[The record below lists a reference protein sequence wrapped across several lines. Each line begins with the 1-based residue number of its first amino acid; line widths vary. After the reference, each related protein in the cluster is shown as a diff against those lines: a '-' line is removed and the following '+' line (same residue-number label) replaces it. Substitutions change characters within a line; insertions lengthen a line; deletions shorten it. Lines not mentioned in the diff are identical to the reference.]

1 MINLVLLNKAFG
13 EVTPTQFQMLYMI
26 ANQCS
31 LKKSDSVE
39 MYNGFMMDKMGL
51 SVRMIQ
57 YNIKALEE
65 KGFIKVERPIGRN
78 ASKKPNVITLC
89 KVEEEKETVQE
100 TNKESTQLND
110 AINCIPYK
118 LLKENKNISCCIPE
132 GTSTREPETTQH
144 VNKETTEWVGNL
156 LQRGYGLL
164 SAFKSTT
171 DRESADEYV
180 HELDKV
186 IGEYQPQKD
195 RVTERQWQAFMDFE
209 RNVDNAIKKKNIY
222 FNGQDKEPGPKHPMD
237 DDDDLPF

>member
-1 MINLVLLNKAFG
+1 MINLALLNKAFG

-89 KVEEEKETVQE
+89 KVEEKKETIQE

-110 AINCIPYK
+110 AINCTPYK
-118 LLKENKNISCCIPE
+118 LLKENKNISCIPV
-132 GTSTREPETTQH
+132 GTSTRESETTQH
-144 VNKETTEWVGNL
+144 INKETTEWVGNT
-156 LQRGYGLL
+156 LQRGYGML
-164 SAFKSTT
+164 SAFRTT
-171 DRESADEYV
+171 TNRLSAKEYLN
-180 HELDKV
+180 EIDKV
-186 IGEYQPQKD
+186 ISDYQSQEGN
-195 RVTERQWQAFMDFE
+195 VTEKQWQAFMDFE
-209 RNVDNAIKKKNIY
+209 RNVDKAIEKKNIY
-222 FNGQDKEPGPKHPMD
+222 FNSQNNLKATGIS
-237 DDDDLPF
+237 